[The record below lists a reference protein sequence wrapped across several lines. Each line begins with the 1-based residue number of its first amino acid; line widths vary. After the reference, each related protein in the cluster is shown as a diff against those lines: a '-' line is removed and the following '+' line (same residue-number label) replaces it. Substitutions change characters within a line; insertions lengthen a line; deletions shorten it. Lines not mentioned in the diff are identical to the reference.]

1 MVDPHHAA
9 SGGRNE
15 ADWYALVREA
25 ERAGEAFRAFDIARR
40 GLDEHP
46 DSTTLKHRAV
56 LALARSGATR
66 QARQWFAS
74 LGLEGRSERGLRE
87 LDARL
92 DKDLALASTDEA
104 ERLALLRTAAAKY
117 EAAYLERGDYYPGIN
132 FANLL
137 LLAGEPERAAAVA
150 RRLIASLET
159 AADKAEGEDR
169 FWSLATLI
177 EAHVINGD
185 LVSAEARLDAARGA
199 SNGDYTMLA
208 TAARSIKHATRA
220 KGLPLQWVASLAP
233 PSVIHYTGHMIAAPG
248 VSGRFPAA
256 AEATIAAA
264 IGEALDQHGAG
275 FGYGSLASGADILFA
290 EALLARGAQ
299 LHVVLPFI
307 LDDFIETSV
316 RPAGEQW
323 VTRMR
328 RCLAAARSVRYAT
341 DGAGLGDDTLFTYS
355 SRIAMGLAVL
365 ASQHLCTNVA
375 QLAVWDGT
383 PARGVAGTAV
393 DVGLWRE
400 SGRPQSIIPLPA
412 AGNAPPDRH
421 ESEAAPPGDERRNRR
436 RARAMLFGDFTRFS
450 TISDREM
457 PQFFHGV
464 LGGVA
469 RAIETHRSRVLSINT
484 WGDGMF
490 LVFRR
495 TREAAECALDLQVA
509 MQALAADRGTFAEPL
524 ALRLGGHLGP
534 VFETEDPLLLKQNFF
549 GAHVSLAARI
559 EPVTPPGLVY
569 VTETFAAALELEHA
583 DEFCCDYVGLTAAA
597 KGYGTMRMFALRR
610 RSAATDSPVHAVAI

>member
-1 MVDPHHAA
+1 MVDPHSAPTV
-9 SGGRNE
+9 GRNE

-40 GLDEHP
+40 GLGEHP
-46 DSTTLKHRAV
+46 ESTTLKHRAV

-66 QARQWFAS
+66 QARQWFVS

-92 DKDLALASTDEA
+92 DKDLALASTDET

-117 EAAYLERGDYYPGIN
+117 QAAYLERDDYYPGIN

-150 RRLIASLET
+150 RRLIASLESVVD
-159 AADKAEGEDR
+159 AANGEDR

-185 LVSAEARLDAARGA
+185 LAAAEARVEAARDA

-208 TAARSIKHATRA
+208 TAARSIRHATHA
-220 KGLPLQWVASLAP
+220 KGLPLQWAASLAP
-233 PSVIHYTGHMIAAPG
+233 PAVIHYTGHMIAAPG
-248 VSGRFPAA
+248 IRGRFPAT
-256 AEATIAAA
+256 AEGTIAAA
-264 IGEALDQHGAG
+264 IREALEQHSAG

-290 EALLARGAQ
+290 EALIERGAQ
-299 LHVVLPFI
+299 LHVVLPFR

-323 VTRMR
+323 VTRMQ
-328 RCLAAARSVRYAT
+328 RCLAGARSVRYAT

-365 ASQHLCTNVA
+365 SSQHLFTNVA

-383 PARGVAGTAV
+383 PAQGVAGTAV

-400 SGRPQSIIPLPA
+400 TGRTQGIIPLPVV
-412 AGNAPPDRH
+412 GNIPRSSDQTSSVPPAD
-421 ESEAAPPGDERRNRR
+421 DRRNRR

-450 TISDREM
+450 TLSDREM
-457 PQFFHGV
+457 PQFVHGV

-469 RAIETHRSRVLSINT
+469 RTIENHRSHMLNLNT

-509 MQALAADRGTFAEPL
+509 MQAMASESSGFAEPL

-549 GAHVSLAARI
+549 GAHVTLAARI
-559 EPVTPPGLVY
+559 EPITPPGLVY
-569 VTETFAAALELEHA
+569 VTETFAAALELEHG
-583 DEFCCDYVGLTAAA
+583 DGFCCDYVGLTAAA
-597 KGYGTMRMFALRR
+597 KGHGTMRMFALRR
-610 RSAATDSPVHAVAI
+610 RRDLRDSPVNVVAI